1 MFRVQ
6 RSVKGLPS
14 YSVNSV
20 PRPLLGGVP
29 GATAKLC
36 GHFCQNIALFRQ
48 ACFKNTFMKERIF
61 YFSGV
66 GKTSMYFMLSF
77 VLFLKEVKT
86 KTLQKKRKEKKKATP
101 IFKVDGNTRLHSVGA
116 RGYHKV
122 LSFPSPPFLSP
133 FPFLLPLSS
142 V

>member
-20 PRPLLGGVP
+20 PAPTAGGGGVP

-48 ACFKNTFMKERIF
+48 ACFKNTFTHVFI
-61 YFSGV
+61 
-66 GKTSMYFMLSF
+66 L
-77 VLFLKEVKT
+77 LKYLWALV
-86 KTLQKKRKEKKKATP
+86 P
-101 IFKVDGNTRLHSVGA
+101 
-116 RGYHKV
+116 
-122 LSFPSPPFLSP
+122 
-133 FPFLLPLSS
+133 
-142 V
+142 